1 MKRKP
6 AIRLF
11 LPVAVLLF
19 CFLMAACSKV
29 NQANF
34 DKIQEGM
41 TVEEVTGILGDPTET
56 SQIDL
61 KVVMGGAAQWKDEKT
76 GRKISV
82 QFLNGKVKFKQFE
95 DTKP

>member
-1 MKRKP
+1 MKRKS
-6 AIRLF
+6 AIQRF

-19 CFLMAACSKV
+19 CLVVAACSKV

-41 TVEEVTGILGDPTET
+41 TVEEVTAILGEPAET

-61 KVVMGGAAQWKDEKT
+61 KIVRGGAAQWKDEKT